1 MMVHVMRRSAGRPP
15 HHSGHNHPNR
25 RDLISSKSVDYST
38 AMDGGD
44 GGASNG
50 FLDDQLRARPRRSRS
65 TENVVGNELLGSS
78 KSDLMAGSG
87 ILDSDALKRMLQP
100 VQNPG
105 RIAAGLS
112 PNASPLTSP
121 EMSRRGPSSRRTL
134 ISDGFQSEPEIG
146 R

>member
-1 MMVHVMRRSAGRPP
+1 
-15 HHSGHNHPNR
+15 
-25 RDLISSKSVDYST
+25 
-38 AMDGGD
+38 MDGGD

-65 TENVVGNELLGSS
+65 TENVVGNELLVGGSS
-78 KSDLMAGSG
+78 KSDLLAGSG
-87 ILDSDALKRMLQP
+87 ILECDALKRMLQP